1 MGRRGLAAELGW
13 ADRDTKELAD
23 AARVDAAASAVQAI
37 SNAALKPAEDKFDC
51 ATVCGPLIVVYDL
64 DQPRQSVAAQ
74 RMPSKLAANLRAE
87 NVRTVLHKQCVVLSR
102 VAPSGCCSVL
112 RPARTRRR
120 QGSLGIGSLSC
131 LKISSV
137 KSAI

>member
-37 SNAALKPAEDKFDC
+37 SNAALKPAFDC
-51 ATVCGPLIVVYDL
+51 ATICGPLIVVYDL